1 MENNQRNSRKRLN
14 SLILLVAFTAVM
26 LIVSTYAWFSTQR
39 NVTLSGLK
47 GIVKV
52 AEGLQVSLDAKH
64 WVNAINFEDF
74 EQTSAESWTVKS
86 NATTTYL
93 DSGNTFQLPAGVDGG
108 ITNVVPTD
116 YLPVSTTGASGE
128 GIGQSILKM
137 YKGIYTDSEGLK
149 NIGYAA
155 DDGASPTANPIETS
169 AGGYFAFDLYLMNTS
184 SGSQTS
190 DKLQLDPVSD
200 VTGVNE
206 ATGIQ
211 NTIRIGLAVYGN
223 AGETMKIGQS
233 TEPDQAAIIAGTSTG
248 RTITDVAIWEPNAD
262 KHVTNIVNS
271 NSNTLKL
278 TSGEG
283 GDQTLYGLPAN
294 AAGISKFDDGN
305 ILPTYALTAASKA
318 AGSIAK
324 VYDWTQ
330 TDKGLEKQKT
340 TQTTAY
346 ASADDARSG
355 PIDLKSVS
363 NGSTSMTIVSNQYQK
378 LRVYVWIEGQDP
390 DCINYASLGQG
401 LTLNLGL
408 SKPESNSS
416 ASASI

>member
-47 GIVKV
+47 GTVKV

-64 WVNAINFEDF
+64 WVNAINFTDF
-74 EQTSAESWTVKS
+74 VQTSADSWTVS
-86 NATTTYL
+86 PSATTTYL
-93 DSGNTFQLPAGVDGG
+93 DPGKTFQAPADN
-108 ITNVVPTD
+108 ITNIVPTE
-116 YLPVSTTGASGE
+116 YLPVSTTGESGE
-128 GIGQSILKM
+128 GIGQTILKM
-137 YKGIYTDSEGLK
+137 YKGTYTDSEGLK

-155 DDGASPTANPIETS
+155 DDGATPTANPIETS
-169 AGGYFAFDLYLMNTS
+169 TGGYFAFDLYLMNTS
-184 SGSQTS
+184 SGTQTS

-211 NTIRIGLAVYGN
+211 NTIRIGLAVYEN

-233 TEPDQAAIIAGTSTG
+233 TEPDQAAIITGTSTG
-248 RTITDVAIWEPNAD
+248 KNIRDVAIWEPNAD
-262 KHVTNIVNS
+262 KHVDNIVNS
-271 NSNTLKL
+271 TANSLKL
-278 TSGEG
+278 TSG
-283 GDQTLYGLPAN
+283 DQGIYTSLTHDATT
-294 AAGISKFDDGN
+294 GISKFADGN
-305 ILPTYALTAASKA
+305 MLPTYALTAASKTA
-318 AGSIAK
+318 ENIAK

-330 TDKGLEKQKT
+330 TDKGLVKQKT
-340 TQTTAY
+340 TQTAAY
-346 ASADDARSG
+346 ASVDDTRSD

-363 NGSTSMTIVSNQYQK
+363 DGTTAMTIVSNQYQK
-378 LRVYVWIEGQDP
+378 VRVYVWIEGQDP

-408 SKPESNSS
+408 SKPESVQGS
-416 ASASI
+416 